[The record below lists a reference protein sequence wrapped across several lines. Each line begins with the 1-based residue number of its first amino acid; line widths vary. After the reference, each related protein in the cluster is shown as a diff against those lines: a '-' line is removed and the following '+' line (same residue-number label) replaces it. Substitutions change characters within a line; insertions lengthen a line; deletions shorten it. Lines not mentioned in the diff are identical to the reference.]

1 MHSVAVRMPVYGL
14 LDNIRSVWNVGSMF
28 RTADA
33 VGLEGLYLSGMT
45 ATPPR
50 RDMEKTAL
58 GATLTVPWAYWEDP
72 LAAVRQLQDRGIPIV
87 ALEQTNRAE
96 SYLDFTFPFPH
107 CFVVGHEVEGVSQD
121 VLAQVDSV
129 VEIPMAGIKKS
140 LNVSVSFG
148 ILAYEIRRQWF
159 ATSQEYTQTQF
170 ANERSRS

>member
-1 MHSVAVRMPVYGL
+1 MITEAVRMPVFGL

-58 GATLTVPWAYWEDP
+58 GATLTVPWDYWENP
-72 LAAVRQLQDRGIPIV
+72 VEAIGQLQDRGISIV
-87 ALEQTNRAE
+87 ALEQTADAV

-107 CFVVGHEVEGVSQD
+107 CFVVGHEVEGVSED
-121 VLAQVDSV
+121 VLSRVESV
-129 VEIPMAGIKKS
+129 VQIPMAGLKKS

-159 ATSQEYTQTQF
+159 ATLLESAQTPF
-170 ANERSRS
+170 INERSQS